1 MKRLFYFSLL
11 ILLITISSLLAAPP
25 VTLAILDFQNTS
37 NLQELNYLE
46 KAIPQLLI
54 TNLMGSQKIILI
66 ERSQLEKLIEEH
78 QLNQSGAIDEKTA
91 TRIGKLSGANHLL
104 LGTIFKSNDQ
114 IRIDARVLETQS
126 GRILFAEKVVTSENS
141 DLIDTI
147 DELGRIILERLA
159 NETIQPPQDPSGEF
173 QPIAG
178 EVLSISASL
187 DNSYKLTGSQ
197 EATYLLVNFKAGQMK
212 KQQDRIP
219 LNICMV
225 IDKSGSME
233 SENKLENV
241 KKAALFVIDNLKPTD
256 FFSVITY
263 DTHVYSTIPAARVYN
278 KTELRAIMERIVTG
292 SSTNLSGGMMEGYA
306 QVLKNFKS
314 GMVNR
319 VLLLSDGLANAGIT
333 NPLQL
338 KKIATEKNNQGLT
351 LSTFGVGTDFNED
364 LMTTLAEF
372 GGGNYYFISN
382 PDDISTIFSQELL
395 GLLSVVAQNV
405 EIDFQPAP
413 TVQLVQTFGYQAQ
426 QTGNQITVKLNDIFS
441 EEEKTVLFKLKVP
454 GETAADFRIGSLKVV
469 YDDVIL
475 KNERIEKS
483 FSPVLTF
490 TTDKSLFATGSNQL
504 VKENIALF
512 ESALMLDEAIT
523 NVDQRKFDKAKS
535 INSLNLS
542 FLQQQLAH
550 NSSKRLKQQ
559 VLDVMKYES
568 ETKKAEKYDVQEMNE
583 FQKDAKFQNYL
594 QRKKR

>member
-1 MKRLFYFSLL
+1 MKTLFYLTAL
-11 ILLITISSLLAAPP
+11 ILLLITHSLLATPP

-37 NLQELNYLE
+37 NLEELNYLE

-54 TNLMGSQKIILI
+54 TNLMVSKKITLI

-78 QLNQSGAIDEKTA
+78 QLNQSGVIDEKTA

-104 LGTIFKSNDQ
+104 LGTIFKSNEQ
-114 IRIDARVLETQS
+114 IRIDARILETES
-126 GRILFAEKVVTSENS
+126 GRIIFAEKVITSENI

-147 DELGRIILERLA
+147 DELGRLILLHLA
-159 NETIQPPQDPSGEF
+159 NETIQAPDDPFEEF
-173 QPIAG
+173 QPISG
-178 EVLSISASL
+178 EVMSITAIL
-187 DNSYKLTGSQ
+187 DNKYKLTGSQ
-197 EATYLLVNFKAGQMK
+197 EATYLLVNFKAGKMV
-212 KQQDRIP
+212 KQQERIP

-241 KKAALFVIDNLKPTD
+241 KKAALFVIDHLKPTD

-263 DTHVYSTIPAARVYN
+263 DTHVYTTIPATQVHD
-278 KTELRAIMERIVTG
+278 KTELRTIIDRIVSG

-306 QVLKNFKS
+306 QVLKNYKS

-333 NPLQL
+333 NPMQL
-338 KKIATEKNNQGLT
+338 KKIATEKNSQSLT

-413 TVQLVQTFGYQAQ
+413 AVQLLQTFGYQSQ
-426 QTGNQITVKLNDIFS
+426 QTGNQIIVKLNDIFS
-441 EEEKTVLFKLKVP
+441 EEEKTVLFKLKTPV
-454 GETAADFRIGSLKVV
+454 ETATDFKIGDLKVV

-475 KNERIEKS
+475 KNERVEKS

-490 TTDKSLFATGSNQL
+490 THDKNLIVSGSNRL
-504 VKENIALF
+504 VKENMALF
-512 ESALMLDEAIT
+512 ESTLMLDEAIT
-523 NVDQRKFDKAKS
+523 SVDQREFEKAKS

-568 ETKKAEKYDVQEMNE
+568 KTKQAEKYDVQEMRE
-583 FQKDAKFQNYL
+583 VQKDAKFQNYL
-594 QRKKR
+594 QRKKK

>member
-1 MKRLFYFSLL
+1 MKRLLLLNSL
-11 ILLITISSLLAAPP
+11 ILLLLVSSLMATPP
-25 VTLAILDFQNTS
+25 ITLAVLDFQNTS
-37 NLQELNYLE
+37 NLPELNYLE

-54 TNLMGSQKIILI
+54 PNLMASKKITVI

-78 QLNQSGAIDEKTA
+78 QLNQSGAIDEQTA
-91 TRIGKLSGANHLL
+91 SKIGKLSGANHLL
-104 LGTIFKSNDQ
+104 LGTIFKNNEQ
-114 IRIDARVLETQS
+114 IRIDARVLKTES
-126 GRILFAEKVVTSENS
+126 GQILFAEKVITSENS

-147 DELGRIILERLA
+147 DELGRVILQRLT
-159 NETIQPPQDPSGEF
+159 NETIQDPEDPLEDF
-173 QPIAG
+173 QPIDG
-178 EVLSISASL
+178 EVLSISTIL
-187 DNSYKLTGSQ
+187 DNNYKFADSSDP
-197 EATYLLVNFKAGQMK
+197 TYLLVNFKAGKMI
-212 KQQDRIP
+212 KQQERIP
-219 LNICMV
+219 LNIGMV

-233 SENKLENV
+233 SQNKLENA
-241 KKAALFVIDNLKPTD
+241 KKAALFVIDHLKPSD

-263 DTHVYSTIPAARVYN
+263 DTYVYNTIPATQVHD
-278 KTELRAIMERIVTG
+278 KTSLKEIIEKIQSG

-306 QVLKNFKS
+306 QVLRNYKA

-338 KKIATEKNNQGLT
+338 KKITAEKNNHGLT

-405 EIDFQPAP
+405 EIDFQPASN
-413 TVQLVQTFGYQAQ
+413 VRLIQTFGYQSQ
-426 QTGNQITVKLNDIFS
+426 QNGDHFRVKLNDIFS
-441 EEEKTVLFKLKVP
+441 EEEKTVLFKLNVP
-454 GETAADFRIGSLKVV
+454 HESVSELKIGSIKVV

-483 FSPVLTF
+483 YAPVLTL
-490 TTDKSLFATGSNQL
+490 TPDKNLVAKGSNRL
-504 VKENIALF
+504 VKENMALY

-523 NVDQRKFDKAKS
+523 SVDRREFDKAKS

-542 FLQQQLAH
+542 FLQQQLAF

-568 ETKKAEKYDVQEMNE
+568 ETKKAEKYEVQEMKE
-583 FQKDAKFQNYL
+583 IQKDAKFQNYL

>member
-1 MKRLFYFSLL
+1 MA
-11 ILLITISSLLAAPP
+11 TPP
-25 VTLAILDFQNTS
+25 ITLAVLDFQNTS
-37 NLQELNYLE
+37 NLPELNYLE

-54 TNLMGSQKIILI
+54 PNLMASKKITLI

-91 TRIGKLSGANHLL
+91 SKIGKLSGANHLL
-104 LGTIFKSNDQ
+104 LGTIFKNSEQ
-114 IRIDARVLETQS
+114 IRIDARVLKTES
-126 GRILFAEKVVTSENS
+126 GQILFAEKTVTSENS

-147 DELGRIILERLA
+147 DDLGRMILQQLA
-159 NETIQPPQDPSGEF
+159 NETIEIPDDPMGDF

-178 EVLSISASL
+178 EVLSISTIL
-187 DNSYKLTGSQ
+187 DNNYKFAGM
-197 EATYLLVNFKAGQMK
+197 ADPTYLLVNFKAGKMI
-212 KQQDRIP
+212 KQQERIP

-233 SENKLENV
+233 SQNKLENV
-241 KKAALFVIDNLKPTD
+241 KKATLFVIDHLKPTD

-263 DTHVYSTIPAARVYN
+263 DTYVYNTIPTTQVHD
-278 KTELRAIMERIVTG
+278 KTSLKEIIEKIQTG

-306 QVLKNFKS
+306 QVLRNYKA

-338 KKIATEKNNQGLT
+338 KKIVAEKNNQGLT

-405 EIDFQPAP
+405 EIDFQPASN
-413 TVQLVQTFGYQAQ
+413 VRLIQTFGYQSQ
-426 QTGNQITVKLNDIFS
+426 QNGNHFLVKLNDIFS
-441 EEEKTVLFKLKVP
+441 EEEKTVLFKLNVP
-454 GETAADFRIGSLKVV
+454 SENISELKIGSIKIV

-483 FSPVLTF
+483 FAPVLTI
-490 TTDKSLFATGSNQL
+490 TPDKNLVAKGRNRL
-504 VKENIALF
+504 VKENMALY

-523 NVDQRKFDKAKS
+523 SVDRREFDKAKS

-542 FLQQQLAH
+542 FLQQQLAF

-559 VLDVMKYES
+559 VLDVMKYEN
-568 ETKKAEKYDVQEMNE
+568 ETKKAEKYNVQEMKE
-583 FQKDAKFQNYL
+583 IQKDAKFQNYL
-594 QRKKR
+594 QQKKR